1 MSILGYATSM
11 IVIYLIISIV
21 WNLIRGTEDAY
32 DGRQTDLAN
41 AAIKEAEYKKSIRQ
55 CPYCLAEDVPAQA
68 SKCKYCSSELTPKVS
83 DSVETYSRP
92 AMKENMIACPSCGYN
107 VSKNARKCN
116 VCGSLLTSTAWGR

>member
-1 MSILGYATSM
+1 MEIFGFGIPLF
-11 IVIYLIISIV
+11 VIYLIVRFAIM
-21 WNLIRGTEDAY
+21 GTKDAY
-32 DGRQTDLAN
+32 DGRETDLAN

-83 DSVETYSRP
+83 DSVKAYSRP
-92 AMKENMIACPSCGYN
+92 AMKENIIACPSCGYN